1 MCSGMQGNNGLSVKT
16 LCISGNSSLPCPPP
30 PWANAAHLPT
40 LEVHGVWGIC
50 KLCMHFFIAYQTFLW
65 KWRNDRR
72 SERNLCK
79 LRKEALKKIQDFNG
93 VWTRDLAI
101 QVRYST
107 NWAMK
112 PLLLG
117 AGQLWVHRFLWK
129 KWVFMIY
136 EKLYMNCGN
145 EMKMKWT
152 WNENEMVVP
161 VNAIYA
167 IA

>member
-16 LCISGNSSLPCPPP
+16 LCISVNSSLPCPPP

-79 LRKEALKKIQDFNG
+79 LRKEALKKFRTSTGFEPVTSRYRCDTLPTEL
-93 VWTRDLAI
+93 WSHCCWE
-101 QVRYST
+101 QV
-107 NWAMK
+107 
-112 PLLLG
+112 
-117 AGQLWVHRFLWK
+117 
-129 KWVFMIY
+129 
-136 EKLYMNCGN
+136 NCGFIGSREKN
-145 EMKMKWT
+145 ECSWYMKNYIWTVEMKWK
-152 WNENEMVVP
+152 WNENEIVVA

>member
-117 AGQLWVHRFLWK
+117 AGQLWVHRFPWK
-129 KWVFMIY
+129 NKCSW
-136 EKLYMNCGN
+136 YMKNYIWTV
-145 EMKMKWT
+145 EMKWK
-152 WNENEMVVP
+152 WNENEMVVA

>member
-93 VWTRDLAI
+93 VWTRAI
-101 QVRYST
+101 LCWEQVNCEFIGSREKMS
-107 NWAMK
+107 
-112 PLLLG
+112 
-117 AGQLWVHRFLWK
+117 VHDIWKIIYELWK
-129 KWVFMIY
+129 W
-136 EKLYMNCGN
+136 NGN
-145 EMKMKWT
+145 EMKMKWK
-152 WNENEMVVP
+152 WNGRRS
-161 VNAIYA
+161 
-167 IA
+167 